1 MDGVGHVLTARI
13 GGQEETLPL
22 HQIGW
27 IEPCDLA

>member
-13 GGQEETLPL
+13 GGLEETLPL

-27 IEPCDLA
+27 IEP